1 MMAFCFGSKPL
12 IGSLLIRGRFHPHF
26 ARQMFNRMCGLH
38 RAAFWATQDF
48 PNLERARAAKAEK
61 RRQRKLE
68 EWRREELKRTPFA
81 LLDEPPAELAMSK
94 KQPRKR

>member
-1 MMAFCFGSKPL
+1 MAFGGSYSAYL
-12 IGSLLIRGRFHPHF
+12 
-26 ARQMFNRMCGLH
+26 ARCRLGGLKGGPK
-38 RAAFWATQDF
+38 RAAFWRALGF
-48 PNLERARAAKAEK
+48 SNLVLARAAKAEK

-94 KQPRKR
+94 KRPRKR

>member
-94 KQPRKR
+94 KQPHK

>member
-94 KQPRKR
+94 KRPRKR

>member
-1 MMAFCFGSKPL
+1 MVL
-12 IGSLLIRGRFHPHF
+12 
-26 ARQMFNRMCGLH
+26 
-38 RAAFWATQDF
+38 
-48 PNLERARAAKAEK
+48 ARAAKAEK

-94 KQPRKR
+94 KRPRKR

>member
-81 LLDEPPAELAMSK
+81 LLDEPPAELAMSE
-94 KQPRKR
+94 KRAA